1 MQSKIGKYTI
11 NYFNEEEFHSIKREI
26 FTNDSYYFETDN
38 PTPDIIDVGSYVG
51 ISVLYFKT
59 LYPNS
64 NITCFE
70 PNPIAFDLL
79 KENML
84 INNLENINLHKS
96 AIWVKNGIK
105 DLYIDK
111 TDLERFSVGSFRK
124 NCWNESVPTQK
135 IEVKTEILDKY
146 MDKPVDLL
154 KLDVEGSE
162 QTILNSIK
170 EYFKNIKHI
179 ILEYHPTKDQSI
191 NKILNMLS
199 KSYDIQIYDDG
210 KLLKRG
216 FPRDRLLTI
225 KAIYKH

>member
-1 MQSKIGKYTI
+1 
-11 NYFNEEEFHSIKREI
+11 
-26 FTNDSYYFETDN
+26 
-38 PTPDIIDVGSYVG
+38 
-51 ISVLYFKT
+51 
-59 LYPNS
+59 
-64 NITCFE
+64 
-70 PNPIAFDLL
+70 
-79 KENML
+79 ML

-111 TDLERFSVGSFRK
+111 TDLERFSVGSFK
-124 NCWNESVPTQK
+124 KDCWNESVPTQK

-146 MDKPVDLL
+146 IDKPVDLL